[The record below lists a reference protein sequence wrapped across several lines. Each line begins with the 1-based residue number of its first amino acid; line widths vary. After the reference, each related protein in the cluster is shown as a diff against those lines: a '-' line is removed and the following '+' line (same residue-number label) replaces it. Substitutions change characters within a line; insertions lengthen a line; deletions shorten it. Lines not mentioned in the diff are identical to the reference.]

1 MSVVATL
8 DARGRVG
15 TTYPGFAV
23 MDQLLVA
30 PGGVEKGGLLPFD
43 LVRAINGQL
52 VTSGREVHDEVRR
65 HPVGTRFQY
74 LLSRRG
80 ALHEA
85 EIASRVITAG
95 DLRRYVIDGLFPSL
109 LYLGLAA
116 VVLALRPGVP
126 ETRVFLFFAL
136 TWFCTAGLFPDSWTT
151 YRFSA
156 LFLTAWAFA
165 PAAYLHIA
173 LRFPRPRPVL
183 FRHPWLLRLA
193 YLASAV
199 IAVAIQLPMTRMPAA
214 WPFLVPA
221 VAATYWAL
229 AFIVLVGSLV
239 HSALRSPSPLMRQRA
254 KVLTAG
260 FVAGPLLPVLGT
272 TLEALTGM
280 VVPNLELLWRL
291 NVLFPAAVAYGMVR
305 YDLFDVRAVIRTG
318 TVYAAVTGFVVVAY
332 AGAIAGVNV
341 AFARLGMSESLVVP
355 AVVVALAV
363 VLFLNPVYRR
373 TQGLVDR
380 LFFRERL
387 DIGRTMEQVA
397 DTMTTLLDLN
407 RIVLLI
413 TETVDGLLHPNGHA
427 LLLLDA
433 DRKVY
438 RPMGGDSASYLAVPA
453 DGPLARLLGR
463 RPAPLTR
470 ERLAADPELAGLSE
484 PALATLDGLGA
495 TLVVPVVFRGDV
507 RGMLALGPKRA
518 GTAYTTEDLRLARH
532 LVNQSAVAL
541 ENARAYTE
549 LQVAHVELQSALR
562 RVQILETIRT
572 NLAKFVPQTVQDL
585 IEEAPDAPAFEKRE
599 VDVTVLFVDIAGY
612 TRLSER
618 FDVARVNQLVE
629 RYFGAFL
636 DEILGRGGD
645 VNETAGDGLMVIFR
659 GPDPREHARAAVL
672 AAQGVLRRAHAIN
685 AEITELNEP
694 IRLHVGVNSGLA
706 GVGATKIEGRAGT
719 RWTYTASGAVT
730 NLAARLAAL
739 SEGDAV
745 VVGSETAGRLGAELA
760 LEDWGERRLRNVEE
774 PVRVFRLSVPT
785 GTVSPPV

>member
-1 MSVVATL
+1 WRPWPLPSARMSAGTCRRRSSWWCWAPSTPPPSPPTGSRAPTSSASSSSTPACRSAGSSRAACTGSTTGPSGCRRSPTNRSSSPAFPPPMTCWSWWAAGRASTPRWCPTAPSAARCRAWWTAPPEPAAPRNTVLRERIVCWTLIGLALAVSVVATL

-23 MDQLLVA
+23 MEQLLVA

-193 YLASAV
+193 YLASGV
-199 IAVAIQLPMTRMPAA
+199 IALAIQLPMTRMPAA

-260 FVAGPLLPVLGT
+260 FVAGPL
-272 TLEALTGM
+272 
-280 VVPNLELLWRL
+280 
-291 NVLFPAAVAYGMVR
+291 
-305 YDLFDVRAVIRTG
+305 
-318 TVYAAVTGFVVVAY
+318 
-332 AGAIAGVNV
+332 
-341 AFARLGMSESLVVP
+341 
-355 AVVVALAV
+355 
-363 VLFLNPVYRR
+363 
-373 TQGLVDR
+373 
-380 LFFRERL
+380 
-387 DIGRTMEQVA
+387 
-397 DTMTTLLDLN
+397 
-407 RIVLLI
+407 
-413 TETVDGLLHPNGHA
+413 
-427 LLLLDA
+427 
-433 DRKVY
+433 
-438 RPMGGDSASYLAVPA
+438 
-453 DGPLARLLGR
+453 
-463 RPAPLTR
+463 
-470 ERLAADPELAGLSE
+470 
-484 PALATLDGLGA
+484 
-495 TLVVPVVFRGDV
+495 
-507 RGMLALGPKRA
+507 
-518 GTAYTTEDLRLARH
+518 
-532 LVNQSAVAL
+532 
-541 ENARAYTE
+541 
-549 LQVAHVELQSALR
+549 
-562 RVQILETIRT
+562 
-572 NLAKFVPQTVQDL
+572 
-585 IEEAPDAPAFEKRE
+585 
-599 VDVTVLFVDIAGY
+599 
-612 TRLSER
+612 
-618 FDVARVNQLVE
+618 
-629 RYFGAFL
+629 
-636 DEILGRGGD
+636 
-645 VNETAGDGLMVIFR
+645 
-659 GPDPREHARAAVL
+659 
-672 AAQGVLRRAHAIN
+672 
-685 AEITELNEP
+685 
-694 IRLHVGVNSGLA
+694 
-706 GVGATKIEGRAGT
+706 
-719 RWTYTASGAVT
+719 
-730 NLAARLAAL
+730 
-739 SEGDAV
+739 
-745 VVGSETAGRLGAELA
+745 
-760 LEDWGERRLRNVEE
+760 
-774 PVRVFRLSVPT
+774 
-785 GTVSPPV
+785 